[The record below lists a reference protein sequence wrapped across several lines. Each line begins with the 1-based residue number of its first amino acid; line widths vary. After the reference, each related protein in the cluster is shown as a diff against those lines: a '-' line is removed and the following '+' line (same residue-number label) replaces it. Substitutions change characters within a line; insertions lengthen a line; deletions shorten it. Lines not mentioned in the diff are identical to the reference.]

1 MGKITSVCM
10 YIFIIIIIIIII
22 QTLGRSGQRPESS
35 VKATG
40 MGQYPAS

>member
-10 YIFIIIIIIIII
+10 YIFIIIIIIII